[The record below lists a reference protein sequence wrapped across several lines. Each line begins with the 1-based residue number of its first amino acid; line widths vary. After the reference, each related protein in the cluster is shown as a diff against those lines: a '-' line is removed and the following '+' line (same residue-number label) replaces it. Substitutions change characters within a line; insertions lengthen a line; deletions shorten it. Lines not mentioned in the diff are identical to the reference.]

1 MTVADSVQSDEAA
14 LLDFLRDRDVPCPL
28 CAYNLRRLTSPRC
41 PECGH
46 ELHLTV
52 GVTDLRIGAW
62 ITGLIGIAAAAGFGT
77 FAIIEVIRRGW
88 PRGEPIA
95 MHASVAYF
103 VTSVPLLLALV
114 MLRSRYRR
122 LPQLMQWTF
131 ASVAVVLT
139 VAAYVGLFAR

>member
-1 MTVADSVQSDEAA
+1 
-14 LLDFLRDRDVPCPL
+14 
-28 CAYNLRRLTSPRC
+28 
-41 PECGH
+41 
-46 ELHLTV
+46 
-52 GVTDLRIGAW
+52 
-62 ITGLIGIAAAAGFGT
+62 
-77 FAIIEVIRRGW
+77 
-88 PRGEPIA
+88 

-114 MLRSRYRR
+114 MLRRRYRR